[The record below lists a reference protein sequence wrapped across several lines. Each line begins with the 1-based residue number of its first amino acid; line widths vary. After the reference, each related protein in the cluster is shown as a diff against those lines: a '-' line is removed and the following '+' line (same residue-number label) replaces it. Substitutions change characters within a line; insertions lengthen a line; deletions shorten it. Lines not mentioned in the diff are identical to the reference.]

1 MDDINTKTFCG
12 APWFAIRIRSNG
24 SFAPCCELNSDFS
37 KFQGKKEYNVDVN
50 TIEEWINS
58 DYVTY
63 IKQELKNG
71 NKIAECNMCWKK
83 EKNNIISL
91 RKTINDTLT
100 DNRGDEIKNTWI
112 GSFLK
117 KKYTQPMLLAADIKI
132 SNLCNY
138 SCVMCNPNDSSIIFS
153 KWQKEQKNLFVKEEI
168 KKNKNYFEEIKKKN
182 KKKYSHSILLEILK
196 HQIKHL
202 KFLGGEPLL
211 EKKLLTILS
220 NINETK
226 KKNIALHFV
235 SNGSIDITKIIKKY
249 NLNFKSVSVSF
260 SLEGIE
266 NMQDWARK
274 GSTWQNVK
282 KNIFLAKKNGV
293 QVSIHHTIQLSTIF
307 RLNNLLNWC
316 AKENLP
322 ITFGYLYKPSYHSIE
337 NLSNDLKKNI
347 IDNLL
352 INKLNFTKGT
362 DSYYHENDTSV
373 ENLVTFLLEKFENK
387 NKNQI
392 DKFYKFIEWYEK
404 DSKLKLKNIVPELYK

>member
-12 APWFAIRIRSNG
+12 APWFAIRTQSNG
-24 SFAPCCELNSDFS
+24 SFAPCCELNSNVS

-63 IKQELKNG
+63 IRQELKNG
-71 NKIAECNMCWKK
+71 NKIAECDMCWKK

-91 RKTINDTLT
+91 RKQINDTLT

-117 KKYTQPMLLAADIKI
+117 KKDTQPMLLAADIKI

-138 SCVMCNPNDSSIIFS
+138 SCVMCNPHDSSIIFS
-153 KWQKEQKNLFVKEEI
+153 KWQKEQENLFVKEEI

-196 HQIKHL
+196 HPIKHL

-220 NINETK
+220 NIDETK

-249 NLNFKSVSVSF
+249 NLNFKSVSVSI

-266 NMQDWARK
+266 DMQDWARK
-274 GSTWQNVK
+274 GSAWQTVK

-293 QVSIHHTIQLSTIF
+293 QLSIHHTIQLSTIF

-316 AKENLP
+316 SKENLH
-322 ITFGYLYKPSYHSIE
+322 ITFGYLYKPTYLSIE
-337 NLSNDLKKNI
+337 NLSNELKQNI

-352 INKLNFTKGT
+352 INKLNFTKGI
-362 DSYYHENDTSV
+362 DSYYHENETSV
-373 ENLVTFLLEKFENK
+373 ENLITFLLEKFENK